1 MKMKFAKGLS
11 VFSLS
16 IIAIIFLFPFYM
28 MIVMGTYY
36 SEDLFKQLPILPSNY
51 LLENF
56 KTILSS
62 NFLLNYWNSFYV
74 AVLYTIVSVG
84 ISVVTGFA
92 FGKYEFKGK
101 SVLYGFILAT
111 MMIPGQLG
119 LIAYVMEM
127 KWFHLNNTHAPLI
140 IAGLNNAFGVFFM
153 TQFTRSSVPNEVV
166 ESARIDG
173 CTDPGILVRI
183 VMPFL
188 LPAITTLGLICFLG
202 SWNNYLLPLVT
213 INKPE
218 LYTLPL
224 GIANLSTVF
233 RTDYSA
239 SILGLALGTLPLV
252 ILFLCSSKTFVR
264 GLTGGAVKG

>member
-1 MKMKFAKGLS
+1 MKGLIKWS
-11 VFSLS
+11 SISLLS
-16 IIAIIFLFPFYM
+16 IFCLIFLFPFYM

-36 SEDLFKQLPILPSNY
+36 SEDLFRELPILPSNY
-51 LLENF
+51 LLENL
-56 KTILSS
+56 KTIMSA

-74 AVLYTIVSVG
+74 AVLFTVLSVG
-84 ISVVTGFA
+84 VAGLTGYAFA
-92 FGKYEFKGK
+92 KFEFKGRN
-101 SVLYGFILAT
+101 VLYGFILAT

-140 IAGLNNAFGVFFM
+140 LAALNNAFGVFFM
-153 TQFTRSSVPNEVV
+153 AQFIRSSVPTEVI
-166 ESARIDG
+166 ESGRIDG
-173 CTDPGILVRI
+173 CSEPGVLIRI
-183 VMPFL
+183 VLPFM
-188 LPAITTLGLICFLG
+188 LPAMSTLGLISFLG

-239 SILGLALGTLPLV
+239 SILGLTLGTLPLI
-252 ILFLCSSKTFVR
+252 ILFLFGSKTLVQ

>member
-1 MKMKFAKGLS
+1 MKNVKKWIT
-11 VFSLS
+11 VVSLS
-16 IIAIIFLFPFYM
+16 LFCLLFLFPFYM

-36 SEDLFKQLPILPSNY
+36 SEDLFRTLPILPSNY
-51 LLENF
+51 LLENL
-56 KTILSS
+56 KTIMSA

-74 AVLYTIVSVG
+74 AVMFTLLAVG
-84 ISVVTGFA
+84 VAGLTGYAFA
-92 FGKYEFKGK
+92 KFDFKGRN
-101 SVLYGFILAT
+101 VLYGFILAT

-127 KWFHLNNTHAPLI
+127 KWFGLNNTHAPLI
-140 IAGLNNAFGVFFM
+140 LAALNNAFGVFFM
-153 TQFTRSSVPNEVV
+153 SQFIRSSVPTEVI
-166 ESARIDG
+166 ESGRIDG
-173 CTDPGILVRI
+173 CSEPGILIRI
-183 VMPFL
+183 VLPFM
-188 LPAITTLGLICFLG
+188 LPAMSTLGLISFLG

-213 INKPE
+213 INKPD

-239 SILGLALGTLPLV
+239 SILGLTLGTLPLI
-252 ILFLCSSKTFVR
+252 ILFLFGSKTLVQ